1 MLKRFNHKVHRAL
14 YGSPT
19 HWGEVWDRTA
29 FEPPEDFDE
38 LETASLHS
46 DTSGSDES
54 FLDGDNNLKIQ
65 FEGNTAEA
73 LDKRK
78 FGTAFDHRLTDEF
91 RASEDLWWGRMTDEE
106 NHSDDFQEPNEDLL
120 RQEFEKKVE
129 ARIGDIQNV
138 FKWNEVQ
145 NVRFH

>member
-1 MLKRFNHKVHRAL
+1 M

-29 FEPPEDFDE
+29 FEPPEDFDDID
-38 LETASLHS
+38 SMSIHS
-46 DTSGSDES
+46 DMSGSDES

-78 FGTAFDHRLTDEF
+78 FATAFDSRIGEEY
-91 RASEDLWWGRMTDEE
+91 RASEDLWWPDSEPLGIEE
-106 NHSDDFQEPNEDLL
+106 GEGITLKE
-120 RQEFEKKVE
+120 EFDKKVD
-129 ARIGDIQNV
+129 AKMADIQNIV
-138 FKWNEVQ
+138 KWNELR
-145 NVRFH
+145 NVSILC